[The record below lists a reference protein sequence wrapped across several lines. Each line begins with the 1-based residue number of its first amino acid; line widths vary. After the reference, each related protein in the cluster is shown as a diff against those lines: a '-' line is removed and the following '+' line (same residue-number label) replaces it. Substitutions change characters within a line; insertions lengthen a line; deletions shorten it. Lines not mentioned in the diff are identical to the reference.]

1 MDAIASS
8 RQSIAT
14 SASSSERAIMVLACW
29 WEILQCNAMQCNTMQ
44 SRQAIKTTGYDT
56 KMWPMADVPM
66 CVADVAG
73 YY

>member
-1 MDAIASS
+1 MDASS

-29 WEILQCNAMQCNTMQ
+29 WEILQCNAMQYN
-44 SRQAIKTTGYDT
+44 AIKTTGYDT
-56 KMWPMADVPM
+56 KMWPM